1 LWPDTIRARGS
12 TARFCDAPLIVLG
25 ERPNLRISKRI
36 CFSPGS
42 KYHLTA
48 VGVSNSPNTQ
58 PIDLP
63 NSNGDKCCAAQWHAM
78 TDQTATTSGET
89 SRTDFARSFGSKSKL
104 F

>member
-1 LWPDTIRARGS
+1 VAGLDSSARLNGAVLRCAPDRFRG
-12 TARFCDAPLIVLG
+12 AA
-25 ERPNLRISKRI
+25 K
-36 CFSPGS
+36 SPHI
-42 KYHLTA
+42 KTYLLFAWLKKFHLTA

-78 TDQTATTSGET
+78 ADQAATMSGET
-89 SRTDFARSFGSKSKL
+89 SRTDLIRSFGDRSDL